1 MDKVLLMCHPS
12 RCEVRVQTVTY
23 RTWFQANWLD
33 FTLTALI
40 IILFV
45 ALCVTL
51 CCYPT
56 SSSRAYR

>member
-1 MDKVLLMCHPS
+1 M
-12 RCEVRVQTVTY
+12 
-23 RTWFQANWLD
+23 FQANWLD

-51 CCYPT
+51 CCYP
-56 SSSRAYR
+56 SSTRSYRDVSVVRSYGSS